1 MATWSPDPE
10 RIPWLEVVANATFVA
25 APIVAVDE
33 EGTPARHYDF
43 EIVGPRPKI
52 IGLQVSQ
59 DEAGLVIAVPQVI
72 TGLYPPLE
80 IEFQTPLPGDLRQTG
95 WCEDFPEIPGAAVEI
110 IRFAPRLEP
119 WVDWTLRVT
128 AYFRKLSGAEY
139 AEQQDYVLR
148 VIANWTPGRDALKEV
163 VDARRHSTRE

>member
-10 RIPWLEVVANATFVA
+10 RIPWLEVVANATFTA

-33 EGTPARHYDF
+33 DGTPARHYDF

-72 TGLYPPLE
+72 TGLYPPVE
-80 IEFQTPLPGDLRQTG
+80 IEYQTPLADGGRQTG
-95 WCEDFPEIPGAAVEI
+95 FCWDFPEIPVEADEI
-110 IRFAPRLEP
+110 ICFTPRKAPTL
-119 WVDWTLRVT
+119 DWTFRVT
-128 AYFRKLSGAEY
+128 AYFAQGKGSDSAEFI
-139 AEQQDYVLR
+139 LR
-148 VIANWTPGRDALKEV
+148 VRADWTPGRDALKEA
-163 VDARRHSTRE
+163 VDARRHETRE